1 MSAASGTHQSV
12 RSDTLRRILAEGV
25 IAVIRMKEAGR
36 LLKVVEAI
44 RNGGV
49 QCIEITMTVPGAV
62 GIITELVRSAPS
74 DVLVGAGTVTDVD
87 TAKRVIDAGA
97 RFVVGPILS
106 VDVIQLCHA
115 SNTIVIPGCYSP
127 TEIYAAWK
135 AGGDIIKVFPASTL
149 GPRYFK
155 DLKGPLPDIPLMPT
169 GGVTIENVGEWIEAG
184 AAAVAIGT
192 DLLDK
197 RMIDQEQYELLTQ
210 RAQRLI
216 QNYQHAKQS
225 QLKR

>member
-1 MSAASGTHQSV
+1 MPVASGSHQSV
-12 RSDTLRRILAEGV
+12 RSDTLHRILSEGV
-25 IAVIRMKEAGR
+25 IAVIRMKEASR

-44 RNGGV
+44 RNGAV
-49 QCIEITMTVPGAV
+49 RCIEITMTVPGAV
-62 GIITELVRSAPS
+62 GIITELVKSAPS
-74 DVLVGAGTVTDVD
+74 DVLVGAGTVTDAD
-87 TAKRVIDAGA
+87 TAKAVIDAGA

-106 VDVIQLCHA
+106 VDVIQLCRA
-115 SNTIVIPGCYSP
+115 SNAVVIPGCYSP
-127 TEIYAAWK
+127 TEIYTAWK
-135 AGGDIIKVFPASTL
+135 AGGDIIKVFPASVL

-169 GGVTIENVGEWIEAG
+169 GGVTIENVGEWVEAG

-197 RMIDQEQYELLTQ
+197 RLIEQERYDLLTQ
-210 RAQRLI
+210 KAQRLI
-216 QNYQHAKQS
+216 QNYQSAKQS